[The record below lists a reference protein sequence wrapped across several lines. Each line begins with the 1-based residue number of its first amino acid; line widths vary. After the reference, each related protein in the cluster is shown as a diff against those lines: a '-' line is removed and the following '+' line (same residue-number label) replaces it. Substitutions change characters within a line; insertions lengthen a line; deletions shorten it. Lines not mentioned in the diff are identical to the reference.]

1 MKQKMLTF
9 TIIMTVILS
18 LFGCTKKDKNKE
30 PQAAEPQD
38 VKIESIL
45 PQTAY
50 LAAVRRQLKDVE
62 WSKYIFTGSFDY
74 DKSKDSTQ
82 IWAYQMGVLLTNC
95 GFASAIRDQDG
106 VKHLSDEIL
115 DHAQKADIVDEDV
128 IMKIMDIIHS
138 FEALIKDEN
147 YREISNKV
155 KEIESVIRKYYKDK
169 QNESVIM
176 TVKFSCWL
184 EAFYIVAEA
193 VTDNYNDAL
202 LNLFNRGQ
210 EVAYFQKS
218 FAKNSKMGESELLT
232 KFAKEMEHK
241 DSMSEA
247 SVKKILAEIA
257 EFRTQY
263 VK

>member
-1 MKQKMLTF
+1 MIKKMLTF

-18 LFGCTKKDKNKE
+18 LFGCTKQDKNKE
-30 PQAAEPQD
+30 PKTPEPQD

-62 WSKYIFTGSFDY
+62 WNKYLFAGSFDY
-74 DKSKDSTQ
+74 DKNTESTQ
-82 IWAYQMGVLLTNC
+82 IWAYEMGVLLTNC
-95 GFASAIRDQDG
+95 GFASAIKDEEG
-106 VKHLSDEIL
+106 VKKLSDEIL

-128 IMKIMDIIHS
+128 VMKIMDIIHS

-147 YREISNKV
+147 FREISNKV

-169 QNESVIM
+169 QDDAIIM

-184 EAFYIVAEA
+184 EAFYIVSNA
-193 VTDNYNDAL
+193 VTEHYNDAL
-202 LNLFNRGQ
+202 LNLFNRSQ
-210 EVAYFQKS
+210 EVAYFRNAFSK
-218 FAKNSKMGESELLT
+218 KGKMGESALLD
-232 KFAKEMEHK
+232 KMAKAMEHK
-241 DSMSEA
+241 DAMNEA
-247 SVKKILAEIA
+247 TVKTILADIT
-257 EFRTQY
+257 EFRSQY

>member
-9 TIIMTVILS
+9 TIIMTVVLS
-18 LFGCTKKDKNKE
+18 LFGCAKKNKDNK
-30 PQAAEPQD
+30 PADAEPQD

-62 WSKYIFTGSFDY
+62 WNKYIFKGSFDY
-74 DKSKDSTQ
+74 DKSRDSDQ

-95 GFASAIRDQDG
+95 GFASAVRDQDG

-128 IMKIMDIIHS
+128 VIKIMDIIYS
-138 FEALIKDEN
+138 FEALIKDDN

-155 KEIESVIRKYYKDK
+155 KEIESIIRKYYRDK
-169 QNESVIM
+169 QNEMVIL

-184 EAFYIVAEA
+184 ESFYMVSDA
-193 VTDNYNDAL
+193 VVQNYSEPL
-202 LNLFNRGQ
+202 TNLFYRGQ

-218 FAKNSKMGESELLT
+218 FVSNSSMDEIGLLAKL
-232 KFAKEMEHK
+232 AKEMERK
-241 DSMSEA
+241 DEMTEA
-247 SVKKILAEIA
+247 NIKNILAALA